1 MSDQKPL
8 ISLIIPAYNRAFVI
22 SETLQSVLHQSYDH
36 WECLVVDDGSDD
48 NTEEVVQTFI
58 KADSRISYHKRPTHK
73 SKGANACRNYGFEQS
88 KGDYINWLDSD
99 DLLDENHFSK
109 HISWHQQGDILASV
123 SVVDTFQK
131 SVQVKMGL
139 WANPFPEDDVIDDM
153 CIGKVSWQTASVVWH
168 RSALPQVPFN
178 EQLQSSQE
186 WTFHME
192 QMIKKIPHTVFK
204 DTTVYV
210 RRHSE
215 RTGKDFSPKK
225 YRSMF
230 LSRFLIYKK
239 LYSSKELS
247 VLREQGLIKRMA
259 QASKG
264 AARAKFIS
272 TVAGHYRK
280 WFSLLFTSRHKG
292 KIIGIL
298 LLGIPLYLIVG
309 KGEKF
314 FKI

>member
-1 MSDQKPL
+1 MGATSWFPDASNLPSSTTTDL
-8 ISLIIPAYNRAFVI
+8 YRPSLRHRF
-22 SETLQSVLHQSYDH
+22 
-36 WECLVVDDGSDD
+36 DDGSDD
-48 NTEEVVQTFI
+48 NTSEVVQEFI
-58 KADSRISYHKRPTHK
+58 KADSRISYYNRPKNKR
-73 SKGANACRNYGFEQS
+73 KGANACRNYGFEQS
-88 KGDYINWLDSD
+88 KGVYINWLDSD

-109 HISWHQQGDILASV
+109 HISWHQQERILASV
-123 SVVDTFQK
+123 SVVNTFEK
-131 SVQVKMGL
+131 SVQTKMGL
-139 WANPFPEDDVIDDM
+139 WANPFPENDIIDDM
-153 CIGKVSWQTASVVWH
+153 CVSKVSWQTASIVWN
-168 RSALPQVPFN
+168 RTALPNLPFN

-192 QMIKKIPHTVFK
+192 QMIKEIPHTVFK

-210 RRHSE
+210 RRHSK

-239 LYSSKELS
+239 LHGSKKLS
-247 VLREQGLIKRMA
+247 ALRERGLIKRMA

-264 AARAKFIS
+264 AARAKYVH
-272 TVAGHYRK
+272 TVSGHYAK
-280 WFSLLFTSRHKG
+280 WVALLFTSRHKG

-298 LLGIPLYLIVG
+298 LLGIPLYLIIG